1 MFCSTGG
8 IIENWMMIQN
18 QVGRSVM
25 LLVVPSPW
33 SDEGVKVV
41 IILQLFDDFTP
52 LLLAQ
57 GHPMLHLRQGQLSHL
72 PACEVELGHGVV
84 DNNIIVTVRTTITL
98 IGMPFVR
105 GGVGVHMNQACWTC
119 SNSGGIV

>member
-25 LLVVPSPW
+25 LLAVLPPW

-41 IILQLFDDFTP
+41 VILRLFDDFTR
-52 LLLAQ
+52 LVLAK
-57 GHPMLHLRQGQLSHL
+57 GHPMPHLGQGQLSHL
-72 PACEVELGHGVV
+72 PACEVELGHGDVV
-84 DNNIIVTVRTTITL
+84 GNNCHCENNYNTYRYAL
-98 IGMPFVR
+98 CQR
-105 GGVGVHMNQACWTC
+105 RSWC
-119 SNSGGIV
+119 SHESSMLDL

>member
-33 SDEGVKVV
+33 IDEGVKVV

-52 LLLAQ
+52 LVLAQ
-57 GHPMLHLRQGQLSHL
+57 GHPVLHLGQGQLLHL

-84 DNNIIVTVRTTITL
+84 DNNCHCENNHNTYRYTL
-98 IGMPFVR
+98 
-105 GGVGVHMNQACWTC
+105 C
-119 SNSGGIV
+119 

>member
-52 LLLAQ
+52 LILAQ
-57 GHPMLHLRQGQLSHL
+57 GHPMLHLGQGQLLHL

-84 DNNIIVTVRTTITL
+84 DNICHCENNHNTYRYALCQRRSWCLRESSTL
-98 IGMPFVR
+98 DL
-105 GGVGVHMNQACWTC
+105 
-119 SNSGGIV
+119 